1 MKNLKPF
8 SLLLLF
14 VALTSCTLQVESDAS
29 SESVTIEKSDITG
42 RWTQTEKSIS
52 PEEAQIIA
60 FELKDD
66 FTAEIEIEDAS
77 GLQTLS
83 GTWGLGPD
91 HESGAV
97 SYTSDVTL
105 SFFPDSSHKE
115 IRALAFNEVGEKK
128 ILSDDKMAFEKN

>member
-14 VALTSCTLQVESDAS
+14 VALTSCTLQVESGAI

-60 FELKDD
+60 FDLKDD
-66 FTAEIEIEDAS
+66 FTAEIEVKDAN

-83 GTWGLGPD
+83 GTWGLGPEHD
-91 HESGAV
+91 SGTFSYNADV
-97 SYTSDVTL
+97 SL
-105 SFFPDSSHKE
+105 SFYRDSSHKE
-115 IRALAFNEVGEKK
+115 IRALAFKEIGEKK
-128 ILSDDKMAFEKN
+128 MLSGDKMVFEKK